1 MPEMRE
7 LLWQSTRPTIVRSVD
22 KAKVI
27 IPILFYILYYMVEF
41 TEEQE
46 LEIQK
51 RVEEATKYEQWRIA
65 FAQAARIALPYLQ
78 GMIDQYDPKTK
89 QLMRQGAL
97 DPFVYAVFEAEV
109 NQILAKYFPRAE
121 PVKDDSVKE

>member
-1 MPEMRE
+1 M
-7 LLWQSTRPTIVRSVD
+7 T
-22 KAKVI
+22 
-27 IPILFYILYYMVEF
+27 EF

-51 RVEEATKYEQWRIA
+51 RIDDAAKFEQWRIA
-65 FAQAARIALPYLQ
+65 FAQAARIALPYIQ

-97 DPFVYAVFEAEV
+97 DPFVYSVFELEI
-109 NQILAKYFPRAE
+109 NKILSQYFPQQKTE
-121 PVKDDSVKE
+121 PTKDDSVKE